1 MCTFGKRLTLTLSSW
16 QENKQPTVIYRILK
30 LINLSIKTKIDLEDI
45 LGYTLHKLGAKKK
58 KKNKIQIKRLQNLE
72 MMHHNYIQ

>member
-58 KKNKIQIKRLQNLE
+58 KTKIQIKRLQNLE